1 MTNVQ
6 LYLALGIPFL
16 SLVVAMV
23 ISNSRINDMRDL
35 LRAEI
40 QNVRTETLGEFKVIR
55 TDLIEQR
62 RMLDRIILSIDM
74 LTGKVVEID
83 NRLSRLEERMDRN

>member
-40 QNVRTETLGEFKVIR
+40 QGVRTEAQGEFKALR
-55 TDLIEQR
+55 TELAEQR
-62 RMLDRIILSIDM
+62 RILDRLVVSIDM
-74 LTGKVVEID
+74 LTGKVIEID
-83 NRLSRLEERMDRN
+83 NRLSRLEERMDRH

>member
-35 LRAEI
+35 LRSEI
-40 QNVRTETLGEFKVIR
+40 QNVSTETLGEFKVIR

-83 NRLSRLEERMDRN
+83 NRLSRLQERMDRN

>member
-23 ISNSRINDMRDL
+23 ISNFRINDMRDL
-35 LRAEI
+35 LRAEM
-40 QNVRTETLGEFKVIR
+40 QGEFKAIR
-55 TDLIEQR
+55 TELAEQR
-62 RMLDRIILSIDM
+62 RILDRLVVSIDM

-83 NRLSRLEERMDRN
+83 NRLSRLEERMDRD

>member
-35 LRAEI
+35 LRAEM
-40 QNVRTETLGEFKVIR
+40 QGEFKAIR
-55 TDLIEQR
+55 TELAEQR
-62 RMLDRIILSIDM
+62 RILDRLVVSIDM

-83 NRLSRLEERMDRN
+83 NRLSRLEERMDRD